1 MCINPGLL
9 QQMRDALNA
18 SLPEKAFL
26 RRDRGDALFISN
38 APTFDPGMREIPGFT
53 IEVREKLMHILPDAG
68 WLARLEA
75 AEPQDQLSRSLLR
88 FRGQAPDH
96 DNLRLFAQGLKL
108 LDFPG
113 SAPEAEIEAYD
124 RALRQRAALALRGG
138 CGGGLYAAALVNAQ
152 VQFIK
157 GEKQI

>member
-1 MCINPGLL
+1 MCNNPGLL

-26 RRDRGDALFISN
+26 RRDRGEALFITN
-38 APTFDPGMREIPGFT
+38 APFFDPNLREIPGFIT
-53 IEVREKLMHILPDAG
+53 EVQDKLMHILPDES
-68 WLARLEA
+68 WIARLEKA
-75 AEPQDQLSRSLLR
+75 DAKDHLSSSLLR
-88 FRGQAPDH
+88 FRAQAPDH
-96 DNLRLFAQGLKL
+96 DNLCLFAQGLKL
-108 LDFPG
+108 LDVSG

-152 VQFIK
+152 VQSIK